1 MDLDRVV
8 HGEDLVKAIE
18 KAIESSNILIAVISK
33 RWPISD
39 PDGLEDCVRLELAA
53 AFKRNIRVIPV
64 LVEGASMPRRDE
76 LPDGLKVLAALDTWA
91 DRF

>member
-1 MDLDRVV
+1 MA

-18 KAIESSNILIAVISK
+18 KAIESSDVLIALIGK

-39 PDGLEDCVRLELAA
+39 PDGLDDCVRLELAA